1 LSGEVY
7 QTNKQHNLDLPNTAG
22 DILFGKFGIEA
33 GFALK
38 IKKHKTTK
46 QALKKII
53 IIFLSF
59 MLLMPSFGSF
69 CVYTTF
75 KLNQDEI
82 SKTICVQRK
91 MLFNSC
97 NGRCELQK
105 SLKKYADNEKKM
117 HDNLKEKAEVI
128 YIHTISLSNLK
139 LVLPITTRK
148 AIFAYFDKKPISV
161 SNSTFHPPSYFI

>member
-1 LSGEVY
+1 
-7 QTNKQHNLDLPNTAG
+7 
-22 DILFGKFGIEA
+22 
-33 GFALK
+33 
-38 IKKHKTTK
+38 
-46 QALKKII
+46 
-53 IIFLSF
+53 

-75 KLNQDEI
+75 KLNQEEI

-91 MLFNSC
+91 MVFNSC

-117 HDNLKEKAEVI
+117 QDNLKEKAEVI
-128 YIHTISLSNLK
+128 YIQNISLSNFK
-139 LVLPITTRK
+139 LVAPIRSRK

-161 SNSTFHPPSYFI
+161 SNVTFHPPSYLI